1 MGLTGGSGV
10 AATGSAA
17 LAGGATAGTTLT
29 ATAGTFAFSAG
40 VGATSAIAA
49 AVGGFASQL
58 VGKAIGATDSF
69 SLRQAVGSGLTAGL
83 TAGAGAALSGAS
95 GTLGKVLSAEGWR
108 GAASNAVLSSL
119 AGQAGSRLAGLDT
132 SFSWRSVA
140 ANAVAASISAS
151 VTSRLSQGLKLDL
164 GSEAGQFGQDLLG
177 GAVGGVVSLHTRRA
191 AGIDQRVD
199 YGQVAVDAFGNTL
212 GNSAAGEHSR
222 RADAVFVEQAKAMA
236 PEALHSTIDRLLAGM
251 NRDRSRT
258 EALEFISRW
267 ATNAQSSDPS
277 LQRSVALG
285 REYLEHFA
293 NLAGE
298 KRADAISVLE
308 IGFQPRS
315 GVVQIGALQQS
326 FGVLRSNAAT
336 STSAATAAPKP
347 WLGHFN
353 LDSLVVGTGEVA
365 TIVGQEVEDRP
376 WLKYSLIAAEVA
388 AGPVLYAGR
397 TAVGAAFEQQIAAA
411 QEAAVGWGAGHLRAA
426 GRTES
431 ESVSGGV
438 GVLALGVLAAGGVAG
453 ALLKLK
459 SVSSRLDGFLER
471 LSSGP
476 SSMGPGRQWGAIF
489 PNGERPSGLSGQHRG
504 GVHPKITVRT
514 FNNIDDFNRA
524 AQNPVRNTR
533 YEYGGYAWTTDSRGR
548 VAEIEGMATP
558 VSGTPRYVTPG
569 TLNQAQLG
577 QVSGAQPGDVGF
589 HLVGHQFGG
598 PINPLNVVPG
608 NGKPLPLAG
617 GGRLTNIN
625 QGRYSSEFEAAVA
638 QLSRA
643 TGAPVPVRI
652 SVSYGAGNMTVRPD
666 AFTERYQLPSGR
678 WEELPRFLNRAG
690 G

>member
-17 LAGGATAGTTLT
+17 LAGGATAGATLT
-29 ATAGTFAFSAG
+29 ATAGTFPFSAG

-49 AVGGFASQL
+49 AVGGVAGSVASQL

-83 TAGAGAALSGAS
+83 TAGAGSALSGAS

-108 GAASNAVLSSL
+108 GAASSAVLSS
-119 AGQAGSRLAGLDT
+119 LAGLDT

-199 YGQVAVDAFGNTL
+199 YGQVAVDAFGNAIANALT
-212 GNSAAGEHSR
+212 GEHSR
-222 RADAVFVEQAKAMA
+222 RADAVFVAQAKAMA

-285 REYLEHFA
+285 REHLEHFA
-293 NLAGE
+293 DLAGE

-308 IGFQPRS
+308 IGFQPRF

-388 AGPVLYAGR
+388 AGPVLCAGR

-411 QEAAVGWGAGHLRAA
+411 QEAAVGWGPAICGLPVARSRKTSAVVLGYWPWAYSRRAA
-426 GRTES
+426 S
-431 ESVSGGV
+431 
-438 GVLALGVLAAGGVAG
+438 L
-453 ALLKLK
+453 
-459 SVSSRLDGFLER
+459 
-471 LSSGP
+471 
-476 SSMGPGRQWGAIF
+476 
-489 PNGERPSGLSGQHRG
+489 
-504 GVHPKITVRT
+504 
-514 FNNIDDFNRA
+514 
-524 AQNPVRNTR
+524 
-533 YEYGGYAWTTDSRGR
+533 
-548 VAEIEGMATP
+548 
-558 VSGTPRYVTPG
+558 
-569 TLNQAQLG
+569 
-577 QVSGAQPGDVGF
+577 
-589 HLVGHQFGG
+589 
-598 PINPLNVVPG
+598 
-608 NGKPLPLAG
+608 
-617 GGRLTNIN
+617 
-625 QGRYSSEFEAAVA
+625 GRYSSSKLFQVD
-638 QLSRA
+638 S
-643 TGAPVPVRI
+643 T
-652 SVSYGAGNMTVRPD
+652 
-666 AFTERYQLPSGR
+666 AFWRD
-678 WEELPRFLNRAG
+678 
-690 G
+690 

>member
-1 MGLTGGSGV
+1 MTV
-10 AATGSAA
+10 
-17 LAGGATAGTTLT
+17 
-29 ATAGTFAFSAG
+29 
-40 VGATSAIAA
+40 
-49 AVGGFASQL
+49 
-58 VGKAIGATDSF
+58 
-69 SLRQAVGSGLTAGL
+69 R
-83 TAGAGAALSGAS
+83 GAALSGTS
-95 GTLGKVLSAEGWR
+95 GTLSKVLSAEGWR
-108 GAASNAVLSSL
+108 GAASSAVLNSL
-119 AGQAGSRLAGLDT
+119 TGQAGSRLAGLDT

-140 ANAVAASISAS
+140 ANAVAASISSS
-151 VTSRLSQGLKLDL
+151 VTSRLSQSLKLDL
-164 GSEAGQFGQDLLG
+164 TNEPGQFGLDVLG
-177 GAVGGVVSLHTRRA
+177 TAVGGVVSLHTRRA
-191 AGIDQRVD
+191 AGVDQRVD
-199 YGQVAVDAFGNTL
+199 YGQVAVDAFGNAIANALT
-212 GNSAAGEHSR
+212 GEHSR
-222 RADAVFVEQAKAMA
+222 RADAVFVAQAKAMA

-258 EALEFISRW
+258 EALDFISRW

-293 NLAGE
+293 DLAGE
-298 KRADAISVLE
+298 ERADAISVLE
-308 IGFQPRS
+308 IGFEQRS

-336 STSAATAAPKP
+336 STSAAAAAPQP
-347 WLGHFN
+347 WLGHVN
-353 LDSLVVGTGEVA
+353 LDSLLVGTGEVA
-365 TIVGQEVEDRP
+365 TIVGQEVEARP
-376 WLKYSLIAAEVA
+376 WLKYSLMAAEAVA
-388 AGPVLYAGR
+388 APVLYAGR

-411 QEAAVGWGAGHLRAA
+411 QEAAIGWAGGHLRTA

-438 GVLALGVLAAGGVAG
+438 GMLTLGALAAGGVAG

-476 SSMGPGRQWGAIF
+476 SSIGPGRQWGAIF
-489 PNGERPSGLSGQHRG
+489 PNGERPSGLSGQHRD

-533 YEYGGYAWTTDSRGR
+533 YEYGGYAWTTDSHGR

-558 VSGTPRYVTPG
+558 SSGTSRYRTPG
-569 TLNQAQLG
+569 TMSQADLG
-577 QVSGAQPGDVGF
+577 KVPGSQPGDVGF
-589 HLVGHQFGG
+589 HLIGHQFGG

-608 NGKPLPLAG
+608 NGQPVALAA

-625 QGRYSSEFEAAVA
+625 QGRYSSQFEAAVA
-638 QLSRA
+638 QLSRE

-652 SVSYGAGNMTVRPD
+652 SVSYGAGNTTVRPD
-666 AFTERYQLPSGR
+666 AFIARYQRPDGR
-678 WEELPRFLNRAG
+678 WAELPPIFNRAG